1 MPGSVRKPIAA
12 LRATLVA
19 SAAVAATVLPS
30 MAAADAEEPCQQA
43 KEIIANF
50 RKIVTPNGVE
60 EQLEI
65 PVGGTKQWITVRGR
79 DRANPILLLIHG
91 GPASPE
97 MPISWAFQSGWED
110 YFTVVQWDQRGSGKS
125 YNSNDPEKIRPTLSL
140 ERIVADAAE
149 VIGFLRKRYGK
160 ERVFV
165 LGHSWGSLVGLNL
178 AYQYPQLLHAYV
190 GMGQVINGPKAERV
204 GYEWVLRVAEKDGNA
219 QALEELRAI
228 APYPEKD
235 GSVPLEKIDVQR
247 KWSVYYGGLTVG
259 RKDLDFYYDVGQLS
273 PDYTQADFKAIGKGS
288 QLSLG
293 PLLPNLWRDYTHM
306 KRFQTPI
313 VMFEGRHDYTT
324 PSEVVAEW
332 FAEVEAPV
340 KKFVWFE
347 HSAHM
352 MPVEEPGRL
361 LVHLVQDVL
370 PLAGIEHRSSR

>member
-1 MPGSVRKPIAA
+1 MLGLVMKSVAA
-12 LRATLVA
+12 LRTILLAG
-19 SAAVAATVLPS
+19 AAIAATVLS
-30 MAAADAEEPCQQA
+30 SIAAAGNEEPCQPA

-65 PVGGTKQWITVRGR
+65 PIGGTKQWITVRGR
-79 DRANPILLLIHG
+79 NRANPILLLIHG

-110 YFTVVQWDQRGSGKS
+110 YFTVVQWDQRGAGKS
-125 YNSNDPEKIRPTLSL
+125 YNSNDPEHVRPTLSL

-149 VIGFLRKRYGK
+149 VIEFLRQRYGK

-165 LGHSWGSLVGLNL
+165 LGHSWGSLVGVYL
-178 AYQYPQLLHAYV
+178 AYQHPELLHAYV
-190 GMGQVINGPKAERV
+190 GMGQVINGPEAERV
-204 GYEWVLRVAEKDGNA
+204 GYEWVLRAAEKDGNA
-219 QALEELRAI
+219 QALKELRAI

-259 RKDLDFYYDVGQLS
+259 RKDLKFYYDVAQLS
-273 PDYTQADFKAIGKGS
+273 PDYSEADVKALDKGS

-293 PLLPNLWRDYTHM
+293 PLLPNLWRDHTHM
-306 KRFQTPI
+306 KRFRTPI

-324 PSEVVAEW
+324 PSEVVADW
-332 FAEVEAPV
+332 FAEIEAPV
-340 KKFVWFE
+340 KKLIWFE
-347 HSAHM
+347 LSAHM

-370 PLAGIEHRSSR
+370 PLAGVEAGPSR